1 MDLIL
6 WRHAEAEDGSPD
18 EARAL
23 TAKGIKQAQRMA
35 SWLKRRV
42 RGPLTIIASPA
53 LRARQTAEAY
63 GEEVQTRDS
72 IGIGASAARILKAA
86 HWPDGDGTVIVV
98 GHQPALGAAAAL
110 ALTGNAAS
118 WPVKKGAVWWLRSK
132 ASSPPTV
139 VAVLAPRHA
148 RDK

>member
-6 WRHAEAEDGSPD
+6 WRHAEAEDGTPD

-23 TAKGIKQAQRMA
+23 TVKGLKQAQRMA
-35 SWLKRRV
+35 AWLKRRV
-42 RGPLTIIASPA
+42 RGPLMIIASPA
-53 LRARQTAEAY
+53 VRARQTAEAY
-63 GEEVQTRDS
+63 GGEVQTRDS
-72 IGIGASAARILKAA
+72 IGVGASAARVLKTAQ
-86 HWPDGDGTVIVV
+86 WPDADGTVIVV

-118 WPVKKGAVWWLRSK
+118 WPVKKGAVWWLRSQGG
-132 ASSPPTV
+132 SPPIV

-148 RDK
+148 REK